1 MCRSN
6 NLLSDFVRYVDCNIS
21 NISPILKGLL
31 SLARRVEI
39 TTDPDQEAVPACD
52 LLRGNATCDV
62 DIVITPPR
70 VHIGLWHCVHIV
82 ILPLCLSYW
91 SIAWTLATYRLQL
104 YLHSQGNANIW
115 CCFSQ
120 RFFSKVVFWL
130 TLLISI
136 GNAKGRLIQ
145 HISLVVCFSLSPMAT
160 PLTKAVGECPNR
172 SQDYLPWF
180 PWGAARALIIFLIT
194 LYSAHT

>member
-70 VHIGLWHCVHIV
+70 VLIGPLHCVDIV
-82 ILPLCLSYW
+82 ILPLPL
-91 SIAWTLATYRLQL
+91 
-104 YLHSQGNANIW
+104 
-115 CCFSQ
+115 
-120 RFFSKVVFWL
+120 V
-130 TLLISI
+130 LIYCMNI
-136 GNAKGRLIQ
+136 GNLCSYIYILR
-145 HISLVVCFSLSPMAT
+145 AT
-160 PLTKAVGECPNR
+160 PTFDVILR
-172 SQDYLPWF
+172 SGPTQ
-180 PWGAARALIIFLIT
+180 
-194 LYSAHT
+194 